1 MYGARS
7 MGQAL
12 SRSESREVAFRLIF
26 ALGQTTKLDD
36 AAWELALDGKTAP
49 APEQKYITEII
60 TKFQAER
67 AAFDTQITA
76 HLQKWTLDRLRQTDL
91 AVLRLALTEMS
102 IGVVPV
108 PVIINEAVN
117 LAKKYGEVQS
127 GAFVN
132 GILAQLAEQ
141 NGVISNP
148 VK

>member
-1 MYGARS
+1 

-26 ALGQTTKLDD
+26 ALGNHGTQIDD
-36 AAWELALDGKTAP
+36 EAWTLALDGKTAP
-49 APEQKYITEII
+49 ALEKQYIEQVVNTFVDLREKIDVRIG
-60 TKFQAER
+60 
-67 AAFDTQITA
+67 A

-91 AVLRLALTEMS
+91 AVLRLAVAEMMLGS
-102 IGVVPV
+102 VPA

-132 GILAQLAEQ
+132 GLLAKLAE
-141 NGVISNP
+141 
-148 VK
+148 